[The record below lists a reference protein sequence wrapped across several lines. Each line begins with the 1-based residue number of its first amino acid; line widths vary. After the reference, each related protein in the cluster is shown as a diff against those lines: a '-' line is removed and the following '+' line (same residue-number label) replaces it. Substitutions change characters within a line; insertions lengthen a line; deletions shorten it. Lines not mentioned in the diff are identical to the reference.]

1 MQYGNKIQRLSCQK
15 QFGEE
20 HYHILCVDGSV
31 FPQSLKGNKQEKPIN
46 LQRVFSG
53 ELQTTNR

>member
-20 HYHILCVDGSV
+20 HYHILCVDSAV
-31 FPQSLKGNKQEKPIN
+31 FPQSLWGYQQEKPFGV
-46 LQRVFSG
+46 QRVFSG